1 MHCEYDPIIKGR
13 CGPTSRCD
21 ECRQS
26 TVCESSTVDMSAEL
40 RVSRLRVRELKR
52 RLRSLGVDDSGC
64 VEKHELVR
72 LLLMYDPSGAVGA
85 AAELPSA
92 SRRQSRKKQKKES
105 RREAARQ
112 KAAAAIDL
120 TGDDEELA
128 LQRALAMSM
137 RDVAAPSPASGRGA
151 GDLVD
156 LTALSDSDVCD
167 EATEEDD
174 LTIAMAASFG
184 MSVEGFKQQRA
195 EMSQY
200 QSQQD
205 ARDGARLQALEG
217 LSPELQVA
225 ATSEYD
231 LEVAKQKVHGGSLPK
246 WEWAVGLAKDKQRA
260 LEQCAASDAAG
271 AVARTPGR
279 KAAAAAAPPAAA
291 EAAHA
296 VPLLAASAA
305 ATAVPPAPSVLPA
318 EPPVGA
324 GAAIT
329 LRLRLLS
336 GRQVRRRFF
345 SDAKVRD
352 VVAIACVLCGA
363 DGGGGGSMPRA
374 ASLRLT
380 TNFPRTV
387 LVDVDKTLAELGIA
401 SRTALTVE
409 QVDGAA

>member
-1 MHCEYDPIIKGR
+1 
-13 CGPTSRCD
+13 
-21 ECRQS
+21 
-26 TVCESSTVDMSAEL
+26 
-40 RVSRLRVRELKR
+40 
-52 RLRSLGVDDSGC
+52 LRSLGVDDSGC

-279 KAAAAAAPPAAA
+279 KAAAVPLL
-291 EAAHA
+291 AAHA

>member
-1 MHCEYDPIIKGR
+1 
-13 CGPTSRCD
+13 
-21 ECRQS
+21 
-26 TVCESSTVDMSAEL
+26 MSAEL

-271 AVARTPGR
+271 AVARTP
-279 KAAAAAAPPAAA
+279 
-291 EAAHA
+291 AHA

>member
-1 MHCEYDPIIKGR
+1 MC
-13 CGPTSRCD
+13 
-21 ECRQS
+21 
-26 TVCESSTVDMSAEL
+26 VSSTVDMSAEL

-279 KAAAAAAPPAAA
+279 KAAAVPLL
-291 EAAHA
+291 AAHA